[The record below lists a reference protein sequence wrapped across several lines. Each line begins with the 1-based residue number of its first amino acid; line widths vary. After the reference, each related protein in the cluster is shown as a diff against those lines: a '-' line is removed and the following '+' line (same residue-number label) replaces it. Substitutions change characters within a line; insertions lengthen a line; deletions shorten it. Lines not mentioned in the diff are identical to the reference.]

1 MGAMSAALILSGKI
15 SNFGNNFQLAAIT
28 HLSSESKPE
37 SNGLKGRQ
45 IDLVFRLELGEK
57 RWQAI

>member
-1 MGAMSAALILSGKI
+1 VAWILSGKI
-15 SNFGNNFQLAAIT
+15 LNFGNNVQLAAIT
-28 HLSSESKPE
+28 HLSSESEPE